1 MKDPRT
7 TQTYSS
13 TQTGLEVA
21 VIGMSGRFP
30 GAKNVEEFWENLK
43 NGVESIGFFSNEE
56 LIENGVSPG
65 LVTLPN
71 YVKAKGY
78 LEDIEYFDAFFFD
91 YLPRDA
97 EQMDP
102 QVRILHECVWEAFE
116 NAGYVPDEYN
126 GLIGLYAGSSIN
138 LEWMKMAM
146 GGGNGSS
153 FQNDAFLMN
162 FREYL
167 CPRISYKFNLRGPS
181 ININTA
187 CSTSLLAVHLAC
199 QGLLNGECNMAA
211 AGAVTVSLPKKSG
224 YRYFENMVFSPDGHC
239 RTFDANA
246 GGTIFGNGAAVVV
259 LKTLEDAINDGDTIY
274 AVVKGSA
281 ANNDGA
287 QRIGFTAPGVSGQ
300 AAVIRAALYMAEV
313 DPETISYVEAHG
325 TATRLGDTIE
335 IEALTQAFGTNKKK
349 FCPIGSVKT
358 NVGHLE
364 TASGVTG
371 LIKTALSLKH
381 RIIPPSLHYH
391 APNPEIDFEN
401 TPFYVN
407 TELTPFR
414 QDRCPLRA
422 GVSSFG
428 IGGSNVHVV
437 LEEGPENTRRMQGRK
452 YQLIVLSAKTST
464 ALEQMTENLARYFNG
479 ILVNPTINDKE
490 LILADA
496 AFTLKVGRRAFPYRR
511 MLVCSDM
518 KEAVDILSCRDNDK
532 TPSSSNAL
540 HTFKAGKKERKAIFM
555 FAGLEAQYVDMGRD
569 IYDTETVFRE
579 EADLCF
585 EILKPLLGYDIKE
598 VLYPP
603 RGQVA
608 TPGKMDHVDIAQ
620 LAVFILEYALA
631 KQLMSWEIKP
641 SAVIGYSF
649 GEYTAACIA
658 GVMSLED
665 ILKLVVARGR
675 LIMQTSAGAML
686 SVPLPVQQLKT
697 LMDDELSIAIDNG
710 ASCIVAGSP
719 HAVDR
724 FEKRMQQRSLI
735 CIRLEAKYAIHSTL
749 MEPILAKFLDVVKT
763 IKLNEPCI
771 PYISNVSGDWITLHE
786 SVDPTYWCRQ
796 IRQTAQFSEGLNLL
810 AKQESC
816 IFLEIGPGRD
826 LSVMIGRRIDSD
838 LNQKTVNLLR
848 PQQKKVSDVYY
859 LLSRLGWLWLY
870 GITPNWEN
878 FYSGETRNRIPL
890 PSYPFERKLYW
901 PKINPHDPDKQA
913 SIEEQPKGK
922 KTDIGDWFYIPSW
935 KRSMAPAPKTG
946 GAVEHLNWLLF
957 VDDCNIG
964 IRLADRLKLSGYDAI
979 IVRPGAEFSEV
990 GADAYTI
997 NPQMGEDY
1005 ETLLK
1010 ICAAKGKFPRGI
1022 VHCWNVTGAAM
1033 EDVQELGFY
1042 SLLHLAGAL
1051 GNRPPAEMIELTVLT
1066 DHMQE
1071 VLGGDVLYPEKA
1083 TILGVALT
1091 IPREYKNI
1099 KCRCIDIILPE
1110 PGSSHREKLV
1120 DRLFSELSA
1129 TVRDEVIA
1137 YRNNYRWVKIYE
1149 PNRLEEQVGEIS
1161 RLKKGGV
1168 YLITG
1173 GLGGIG
1179 LVLAKCLVETV
1190 KAKLIL
1196 TDRSK
1201 LPPRETWNDSLLSND
1216 PSNDSGVKI
1225 NKLQELERL
1234 GAEIMLLCADVTHE
1248 EQMKEVIRL
1257 AEERFGKIDGVIHA
1271 AGLSGEGLI
1280 QGKTR
1285 ETMEPILAPKVRGTL
1300 VLDAL
1305 FKEKE
1310 LDFFL
1315 LCSSLISVAPIAG
1328 QVAYCAANTF
1338 LNHFACYK
1346 AARDNTFTVSI
1357 AWDDW
1362 EEGEVFRRILS
1373 GEIPPHILVSATELT
1388 ARMEQSR
1395 RFAELFELQLLG
1407 KGTETARH
1415 SRPDLRSAY
1424 FAPRSGIEKRMIKIC
1439 EEFLGI
1445 DKLGIDD
1452 DFFELG
1458 GDSLIAISFAARI
1471 HKELNIKMDISVFFK
1486 NPTIREL
1493 AKWAEAG
1500 SGTSEEFSAIEP
1512 AEKKEYYALSSAQ
1525 KRMFTLQRLRPE
1537 SSAFNESFA
1546 VLVEGKINKEHLE
1559 QIFYRLIRRH
1569 ETLRTFFRMVGE
1581 EPVQQI
1587 HEDLEF
1593 AIDYYE
1599 TSDKGVEIPGG
1610 INLAIEFLMK
1620 DFIRPFDLSRPP
1632 LMRVGLKKL
1641 QENRHFLLLDM
1652 HHIITDLLSQAILL
1666 NDFIRLLAGN
1676 ELEDILIHYKDYCQW
1691 QNNEFWKE
1699 SLKKQ
1704 ETYWLKEFETDVPVL
1719 NLPTDYPR
1727 PIIQSTEGN
1736 TCSFSLEKEDT
1747 DKIKKLAARYEVTL
1761 YMILLALVN
1770 ILMSK
1775 LSGNEDIAV
1784 GSVTAGRNHADLQSI
1799 VGMFINVLCMRN
1811 FPSKEKPFGEFLK
1824 EVKGRVIQSFQNQD
1838 YQFENLVEKIGIK
1851 RTPSRHPLFDVGLEL
1866 RGDAWAVDEGE
1877 NSTVRVS
1884 NLTMTPYFP
1893 KNKVSRVD
1901 MLIFAKD
1908 FRDHLEFDIEYCTG
1922 LFKEDTMQNFINYF
1936 KTILSSVLAEPGK
1949 KIGEIG
1955 IIPEQEMQTI
1965 MDHIREKNKEM
1976 NIEFDLNFE

>member
-91 YLPRDA
+91 YVPREA
-97 EQMDP
+97 ELIDP
-102 QVRILHECVWEAFE
+102 QARILHECVWEALE

-126 GLIGLYAGSSIN
+126 GLIGLYAGCSIN
-138 LEWMKMAM
+138 LDWLNLLSSGED
-146 GGGNGSS
+146 GSL
-153 FQNDAFLMN
+153 FRTEAFVMN

-167 CPRISYKFNLRGPS
+167 CQRISYKLNLRGPS
-181 ININTA
+181 INVNTA
-187 CSTSLLAVHLAC
+187 CSTSLMAVHLAC

-211 AGAVTVSLPKKSG
+211 AGAVTVSLPKKNG
-224 YRYFENMVFSPDGHC
+224 YLYHEGVILSPDGHC
-239 RTFDANA
+239 RAFDASAA
-246 GGTIFGNGAAVVV
+246 GTVFGNGVGVVV
-259 LKTLEDAINDGDTIY
+259 LKTLDDAINDRDTIFG
-274 AVVKGSA
+274 VIKGSA
-281 ANNDGA
+281 SNNDGA
-287 QRIGFTAPGVSGQ
+287 QKIGFTAPGVSGQ
-300 AAVIRAALYMAEV
+300 AAVIKAALYMAEV
-313 DPETISYVEAHG
+313 GPETIAYVETHG
-325 TATRLGDTIE
+325 TGTKLGDTIE
-335 IEALTQAFGTNKKK
+335 IEALTRAFDIDKKGL
-349 FCPIGSVKT
+349 CPIGSVKT
-358 NVGHLE
+358 NIGHLE
-364 TASGVTG
+364 TASGITG
-371 LIKTALSLKH
+371 LIKTILALKYK
-381 RIIPPSLHYH
+381 IIPPTLYYQ
-391 APNPEIDFEN
+391 APNPEIDFKN

-407 TELTPFR
+407 TELTSFKR
-414 QDRCPLRA
+414 NGFPLRA

-428 IGGSNVHVV
+428 IGSANVHVV
-437 LEEGPENTRRMQGRK
+437 LEEPSELPHHMPGRE
-452 YQLIVLSAKTST
+452 YQLIIFSAKTPG
-464 ALEQMTENLARYFNG
+464 ALQQMTENLARYFKRT
-479 ILVNPTINDKE
+479 LSDPAFSDKE
-490 LILADA
+490 IALADA
-496 AFTLKVGRRAFPYRR
+496 AYTLKIGRRAFPHRG
-511 MLVCSDM
+511 MFVCSGM
-518 KEAVDILSCRDNDK
+518 EEAVDILSYRDGEK
-532 TPSSSNAL
+532 SPSTPTTL
-540 HTFKAGKKERKAIFM
+540 HTFQTGKKEMKAVFM
-555 FAGLEAQYVDMGRD
+555 FDGLESQYPDMGRD
-569 IYDTETVFRE
+569 LYDTETVFRS

-585 EILKPLLGYDIKE
+585 EILKPLLGYDIKGI
-598 VLYPP
+598 LFPP
-603 RGQVA
+603 HGQA
-608 TPGKMDHVDIAQ
+608 ADPARMDQVEIAQ
-620 LAVFILEYALA
+620 LSVFILEYALV
-631 KQLMSWEIKP
+631 KLVMSWGVKP
-641 SAVIGYSF
+641 VAMIGYSF

-665 ILKLVVARGR
+665 TLKLVVARGS
-675 LIMQTSAGAML
+675 LIMQTPPGAMI
-686 SVPLPVQQLKT
+686 SVPLPVEQLKS
-697 LMDDELSIAIDNG
+697 LMDDELSLAIDNG

-719 HAVDR
+719 HAIDR
-724 FEKRMQQRSLI
+724 FEKRMKDKSLI
-735 CIRLEAKYAIHSTL
+735 CIRLKAQFALHSKL
-749 MEPILAKFLDVVKT
+749 MESILSKFLEVVKT
-763 IKLNEPCI
+763 IKLNEPRI
-771 PYISNVSGDWITLHE
+771 PYISNVTGAWITTQE
-786 SVDPTYWCRQ
+786 AVDHAYWCRQ
-796 IRQTAQFSEGLNLL
+796 IRQTAQFSTGLNLL
-810 AKQESC
+810 SKQGGG

-826 LSVMIGRRIDSD
+826 LSVMIGRRMDSD

-848 PQQKKVSDVYY
+848 PRQKKVSDVYY

-870 GITPNWEN
+870 GLTPDWGS

-901 PKINPHDPDKQA
+901 PKINTRELAKQE
-913 SIEEQPKGK
+913 SIEEQPPGK

-935 KRSMAPAPKTG
+935 KRSMAPSPKNG

-964 IRLADRLKLSGYDAI
+964 IRLADRLKQSGHAAI
-979 IVRPGAEFSEV
+979 IVRPGAGFSEA

-1005 ETLLK
+1005 ETLFK
-1010 ICAAKGKFPRGI
+1010 TCGAKGKFPQGI
-1022 VHCWNVTGAAM
+1022 VHCWNVTGAARD
-1033 EDVQELGFY
+1033 DVQELGFY
-1042 SLLHLAGAL
+1042 SLLHLAGVL
-1051 GNRPPAEMIELTVLT
+1051 GNRPPAEIIELTVLT

-1071 VLGGDVLYPEKA
+1071 VTGGDVLYPEKA

-1110 PGSSHREKLV
+1110 PGSPYWEKLV

-1129 TVRDEVIA
+1129 TVGDEVIA

-1149 PNRLEEQVGEIS
+1149 PNRLEEPMGEIS

-1179 LVLAKCLVETV
+1179 LVLAKYLVETV
-1190 KAKLIL
+1190 NAKLIL
-1196 TDRSK
+1196 TGRSK

-1216 PSNDSGVKI
+1216 PSHDSGVKI
-1225 NKLQELERL
+1225 KKIQELERL

-1248 EQMKEVIRL
+1248 EQMKEAIRL

-1271 AGLSGEGLI
+1271 AGLSGGGLI

-1285 ETMEPILAPKVRGTL
+1285 ETVEPILAPKVRGTL

-1305 FKEKE
+1305 FKDKE

-1315 LCSSLISVAPIAG
+1315 LCSSLISVVPIAG

-1338 LNHFACYK
+1338 LNHFACHK

-1357 AWDDW
+1357 SWDDW

-1373 GEIPPHILVSATELT
+1373 GEIPPHILVSTTELA
-1388 ARMEQSR
+1388 ARMERSR

-1424 FAPRSGIEKRMIKIC
+1424 FAPRSGIEKRMIEIC

-1445 DKLGIDD
+1445 DKMGIDD

-1471 HKELNIKMDISVFFK
+1471 HKELNIKMDISDFFK

-1493 AKWAEAG
+1493 AKWVEEG

-1546 VLVEGKINKEHLE
+1546 VLMEGKLNKEQLE
-1559 QIFYRLIRRH
+1559 QVFYRLIRRH
-1569 ETLRTFFRMVGE
+1569 EPLRTSFRMIGE

-1593 AIDYYE
+1593 AIDYYD
-1599 TSDKGVEIPGG
+1599 TNDKEEDLSGS
-1610 INLAIEFLMK
+1610 INLAAEFLMK
-1620 DFIRPFDLSRPP
+1620 DFIRPFDLSQPP

-1641 QENRHFLLLDM
+1641 PENRHFLLLDM

-1676 ELEDILIHYKDYCQW
+1676 ELEEILIHYKDYCEW

-1922 LFKEDTMQNFINYF
+1922 LFKEDTVQNFINYF
-1936 KTILSSVLAEPGK
+1936 KTILSSVLEEPGK

-1955 IIPEQEMQTI
+1955 IIPEKEMQTI